1 MSKMGEPSL
10 LEVRNMIKHISE
22 DVSSIKGQL
31 SEIIG
36 KLDPNRQHDF
46 SPDEGDH
53 RWPGL
58 DKIKISSRDRYPWN
72 LANSNTT
79 AEFSD
84 EEEG

>member
-10 LEVRNMIKHISE
+10 REVRNMIKHISE

-36 KLDPNRQHDF
+36 QLDPDRQHDF
-46 SPDEGDH
+46 SPDDGDH

-58 DKIKISSRDRYPWN
+58 NYIKN
-72 LANSNTT
+72 LDNTNTT
-79 AEFSD
+79 ADYYD

>member
-10 LEVRNMIKHISE
+10 REVRNMIKHISE

-36 KLDPNRQHDF
+36 QLDPDRQHDF
-46 SPDEGDH
+46 SPDDGDH
-53 RWPGL
+53 RWEGL
-58 DKIKISSRDRYPWN
+58 GKIKQRYPGN
-72 LANSNTT
+72 LSNSNTT
-79 AEFSD
+79 AEYYD